1 MQAKIRA
8 TGTQPTIGL
17 LCRSASP
24 SLDSRGGCP
33 YMAPLFIPSKRSA
46 ARNLLSIQP
55 SNVSHFSNADQ

>member
-17 LCRSASP
+17 LPLGFAIAGQPRRL
-24 SLDSRGGCP
+24 SL
-33 YMAPLFIPSKRSA
+33 MTPLVIPSKRSA
-46 ARNLLSIQP
+46 ARNLLSTQP